1 VKKESYIA
9 KRINNFF
16 AAENFRTP
24 AIKTIEKMD
33 FDYSRI
39 SKKIWSEIKSNPT
52 SIGFYY
58 LQGEEMRQAIVYV
71 KSLKKVIV
79 YLSCC

>member
-1 VKKESYIA
+1 
-9 KRINNFF
+9 
-16 AAENFRTP
+16 
-24 AIKTIEKMD
+24 MD